1 MKITAKLTTAIT
13 LATASIY
20 TSSAFAFTTTQGA
33 AFYDLYNK
41 AETFATGPLGATT
54 ALGAIGFGLYQTVRQ
69 GNFVAGVPA
78 LIGGGAI
85 PVIFPMI
92 NSLGLALSSIF

>member
-1 MKITAKLTTAIT
+1 MKKLTTTIAI
-13 LATASIY
+13 AASSVY
-20 TSSAFAFTTTQGA
+20 SSSIFAFTTTHGD

-41 AETFATGPLGATT
+41 AETFATGPLGAT
-54 ALGAIGFGLYQTVRQ
+54 AAVGAIGFGLYQTVRQ

-85 PVIFPMI
+85 PALFPVI
-92 NSLGLALSSIF
+92 NSLGLTLSSVL